1 MKAIVT
7 APQGSNQIL
16 MISRKNPD
24 SAAIMLRS
32 ETQGI
37 NAQGFVQNEVRVGLV
52 KGKTE
57 DMRKI
62 AANLKAGDNF
72 SEKVM
77 PVKLVVKESLKP
89 FYNDQEP
96 KINPQTKEI
105 VTHMGAPVYR
115 QTIVVAEDSSETDV
129 KLVTDSSAASV
140 TTTATR
146 TEYAQK

>member
-32 ETQGI
+32 EIQGI

-77 PVKLVVKESLKP
+77 PVKLVVKESLEP
-89 FYNDQEP
+89 FYSGQEP
-96 KINPQTKEI
+96 KINPQTKET

-115 QTIVVAEDSSETDV
+115 QTIVVAEDSPETDV
-129 KLVTDSSAASV
+129 KLATDSSTASV
-140 TTTATR
+140 TTTAIR